1 MDNDMKLLY
10 DSIITLTKDVKSM
23 KQDINEVIDEL
34 NVKIARLET
43 QMDIVLDNR
52 DNYNNLN
59 NKVHIMNTKI
69 NELSKYSNNNKAL
82 FQSIMV
88 GIIVFIASYLIKF
101 IH

>member
-52 DNYNNLN
+52 DNYNDLN

-69 NELSKYSNNNKAL
+69 NELSKDSNNNKAL

>member
-52 DNYNNLN
+52 DNYNDLN

-69 NELSKYSNNNKAL
+69 NELSKDSNNNKAL

-88 GIIVFIASYLIKF
+88 GIVVFIASYLIKF

>member
-1 MDNDMKLLY
+1 MKLLY
-10 DSIITLTKDVKSM
+10 DSIITLTEDVKSM

-52 DNYNNLN
+52 DNYNDLN
-59 NKVHIMNTKI
+59 NKVQIVTSRI
-69 NELSKYSNNNKAL
+69 SELDKYKESNKGL
-82 FQSIMV
+82 FQSILIGV
-88 GIIVFIASYLIKF
+88 IVFIASYLIKL